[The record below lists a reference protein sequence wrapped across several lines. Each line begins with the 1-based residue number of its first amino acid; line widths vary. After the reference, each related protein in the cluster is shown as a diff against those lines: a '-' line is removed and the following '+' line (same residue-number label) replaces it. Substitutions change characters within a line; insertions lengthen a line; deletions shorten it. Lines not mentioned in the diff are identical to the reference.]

1 MKEVLISILVLTGSF
16 FILVAA
22 LGLVRLQD
30 LYSRMHATTKATS
43 FGILLM
49 ISGVILFF
57 STWVVLL
64 KGLLVLLFI
73 YLTAPLAAHSIAH
86 SFTDQDEPADD
97 TDSPVKP

>member
-1 MKEVLISILVLTGSF
+1 MKEVIISVLVLSGSF

-22 LGLVRLQD
+22 LGVVRLGD

-49 ISGVILFF
+49 IAGVILFF

-64 KGLLVLLFI
+64 KGLLVLVFI
-73 YLTAPLAAHSIAH
+73 YLTAPLAAHSIAR
-86 SFTDQDEPADD
+86 SFRDRIDRF
-97 TDSPVKP
+97 